1 MFYLLVVTM
10 EEGRCDFKMFI
21 VTGNIP
27 LGRPR
32 RTMDLKERGIDTKNW
47 TDSAQDRN
55 YWITGFRPP

>member
-1 MFYLLVVTM
+1 M